1 FVRIQ
6 IHGSPHFREDGQVS
20 DRQISRICNY
30 LRCLAPRVKKTSS
43 AERSIHPWTIRG
55 APGLQPTGMSQKGEC
70 RIPKKMMRE
79 QGDEAV
85 SLTPPRDII
94 RVVRCN
100 RYLTFVK

>member
-1 FVRIQ
+1 MPCPARQEGVKPECSIQ
-6 IHGSPHFREDGQVS
+6 PCTIH
-20 DRQISRICNY
+20 
-30 LRCLAPRVKKTSS
+30 
-43 AERSIHPWTIRG
+43 G

-85 SLTPPRDII
+85 SLTPPRDTI

-100 RYLTFVK
+100 